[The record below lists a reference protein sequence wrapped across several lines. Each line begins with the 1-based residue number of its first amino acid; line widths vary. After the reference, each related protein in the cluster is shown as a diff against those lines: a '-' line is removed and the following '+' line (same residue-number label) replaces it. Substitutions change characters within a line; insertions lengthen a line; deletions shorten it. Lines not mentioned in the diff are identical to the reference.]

1 MHFVYQNMQKYAF
14 SFINT
19 HTNIQGV
26 TERPSKKKNDAT
38 YKRITKIVTIICL
51 INNLINILYLC
62 RK

>member
-26 TERPSKKKNDAT
+26 TERYDRFTCKSYTNLSYLSVT
-38 YKRITKIVTIICL
+38 LCIVTKYIYNIIS
-51 INNLINILYLC
+51 IY
-62 RK
+62 